1 MRAMMYLQ
9 SGRKAAT
16 MVVTFLRRFESATGI
31 MVALLLFISSSTDA
45 NGQGQP
51 AQRAPNPSPRE
62 LAPIDLTGYW
72 VSVVTEDWRYR
83 MVMPLKGDYGSV
95 PLNANGR
102 RVADMWGPEQ
112 AGRCE
117 AFGAGAV
124 MRAPGRVHITWE
136 GDSTLKI
143 DTEAGNQTRR
153 IPLGANAAQP
163 GAPSW
168 QGTSVARWDGPPDV
182 IDVLRTGG
190 FDNLNAGAGAAARR
204 MVWTPLKV
212 VTTNLR
218 AGWLRPNGVPYSA
231 QATITEHFMRFSVP
245 ESGEWLTVRTVVDDP
260 AYLVQP
266 FMTSTNFKQEADGA
280 KWNPKPCRE

>member
-1 MRAMMYLQ
+1 MLTARTVRYFTGT
-9 SGRKAAT
+9 SAAI
-16 MVVTFLRRFESATGI
+16 LLCAS
-31 MVALLLFISSSTDA
+31 VAA
-45 NGQGQP
+45 HAQGQAAQPRP
-51 AQRAPNPSPRE
+51 APSPRE

-83 MVMPLKGDYGSV
+83 MVMPQKGDYGSV
-95 PLNANGR
+95 PLNAAGR
-102 RVADMWGPEQ
+102 KAADAWTSDQ

-136 GDSTLKI
+136 NDSTLRI

-153 IPLGANAAQP
+153 IPLGPTPAAP
-163 GAPSW
+163 PAGPSW

-190 FDNLNAGAGAAARR
+190 FDRLDSGMGTAARR

-218 AGWLRPNGVPYSA
+218 AGWLRANGVPYSA
-231 QATITEHFMRFSVP
+231 QTVVTEHFMRFAVP
-245 ESGEWLTVRTVVDDP
+245 EAGEWLTVRTVIDDP
-260 AYLVQP
+260 TYLVQS
-266 FMTSTNFKQEADGA
+266 FMTSTNFKREADGS
-280 KWNPKPCRE
+280 KWNPKACRE

>member
-1 MRAMMYLQ
+1 MMAAV
-9 SGRKAAT
+9 SRGRGGT
-16 MVVTFLRRFESATGI
+16 TPGI
-31 MVALLLFISSSTDA
+31 MCAVLLLASASVF
-45 NGQGQP
+45 GQAP
-51 AQRAPNPSPRE
+51 TTPQRATSPRE

-102 RVADMWGPEQ
+102 RAADTWTTDQ

-136 GDSTLKI
+136 NDSTLRI

-153 IPLGANAAQP
+153 ILLGQTAAAPQA
-163 GAPSW
+163 GAARSW
-168 QGTSVARWDGPPDV
+168 QGTSVATWDRPPDV

-190 FDNLNAGAGAAARR
+190 FDRLDSGMGTAARR

-231 QATITEHFMRFSVP
+231 KAVITEHFMRFAVP
-245 ESGEWLTVRTVVDDP
+245 EAGEWLTVRTVIDDP
-260 AYLVQP
+260 TYLVQA
-266 FMTSTNFKQEADGA
+266 FM
-280 KWNPKPCRE
+280 

>member
-1 MRAMMYLQ
+1 MVAISSQRLRA
-9 SGRKAAT
+9 AAGAGIAG
-16 MVVTFLRRFESATGI
+16 FLLISATSHGHAQ
-31 MVALLLFISSSTDA
+31 VA
-45 NGQGQP
+45 QP
-51 AQRAPNPSPRE
+51 RPPAPSFRE

-102 RVADMWGPEQ
+102 KVADTWTPDQ

-136 GDSTLKI
+136 NDSTLRI
-143 DTEAGNQTRR
+143 ETEAGTQTRH
-153 IPLGANAAQP
+153 IPLAAPAANVPAAP
-163 GAPSW
+163 PSW

-190 FDNLNAGAGAAARR
+190 FDRLDSGMGAAARR

-218 AGWLRPNGVPYSA
+218 PGWLRANGVPYSA
-231 QATITEHFMRFSVP
+231 QAVITEHFMRFAVP
-245 ESGEWLTVRTVVDDP
+245 EAGEWLTVRTVIDDP
-260 AYLVQP
+260 TYLVQP
-266 FMTSTNFKQEADGA
+266 FMTSTNFKREADGS
-280 KWNPKPCRE
+280 KWSPKACRE

>member
-1 MRAMMYLQ
+1 MTRTHSERRTPVTAITIAVFLLTSAASHGHGQVAQPRAP
-9 SGRKAAT
+9 G
-16 MVVTFLRRFESATGI
+16 
-31 MVALLLFISSSTDA
+31 SSS
-45 NGQGQP
+45 
-51 AQRAPNPSPRE
+51 RE

-102 RVADMWGPEQ
+102 RAADTWTPDQ

-136 GDSTLKI
+136 DDSTLRI

-153 IPLGANAAQP
+153 IPLGQAAASP
-163 GAPSW
+163 PAGAAPSW
-168 QGTSVARWDGPPDV
+168 QGTSVARWDSPPDV

-190 FDNLNAGAGAAARR
+190 FDRLDSGMGAAARR

-218 AGWLRPNGVPYSA
+218 AGWLRANGVPYSDRA
-231 QATITEHFMRFSVP
+231 VITEHFMRFAVP
-245 ESGEWLTVRTVVDDP
+245 DGGEWLTVRTVVDDP
-260 AYLVQP
+260 LYLVQP
-266 FMTSTNFKQEADGA
+266 FMTSTNFKREADGS

>member
-1 MRAMMYLQ
+1 MITAM
-9 SGRKAAT
+9 SSERRKTAIGVAIAVVLFSSAAS
-16 MVVTFLRRFESATGI
+16 R
-31 MVALLLFISSSTDA
+31 
-45 NGQGQP
+45 GQGQVAP
-51 AQRAPNPSPRE
+51 PRAASPSPRE
-62 LAPIDLTGYW
+62 RAPIDLTGYW

-83 MVMPLKGDYGSV
+83 MVMPAKGDYGSV

-102 RVADMWGPEQ
+102 RMADTWMPDQ

-136 GDSTLKI
+136 NDSTLRI

-153 IPLGANAAQP
+153 FPFGPAAVASP
-163 GAPSW
+163 VGGAPSW
-168 QGTSVARWDGPPDV
+168 QGTSVPSWDGPPDV

-190 FDNLNAGAGAAARR
+190 FDNLNSGSGAAARR

-218 AGWLRPNGVPYSA
+218 AGWLRANGVPYSA
-231 QATITEHFMRFSVP
+231 QAVVTEHFMRFAVP
-245 ESGEWLTVRTVVDDP
+245 EAGEWLTVRTVVDDP

-266 FMTSTNFKQEADGA
+266 FMTSTNFKREADGS
-280 KWNPKPCRE
+280 KWNPKPCHD

>member
-1 MRAMMYLQ
+1 MTRTQSERRTPVIAIAIAVFLLTSGASHGHGQVAQPRAP
-9 SGRKAAT
+9 
-16 MVVTFLRRFESATGI
+16 
-31 MVALLLFISSSTDA
+31 SSS
-45 NGQGQP
+45 
-51 AQRAPNPSPRE
+51 SRE

-102 RVADMWGPEQ
+102 RAADTWTPDQ

-136 GDSTLKI
+136 DDSTLRI

-153 IPLGANAAQP
+153 IPIGQAAASPPAGA
-163 GAPSW
+163 APSW
-168 QGTSVARWDGPPDV
+168 QGTSVARWDSPPDV

-190 FDNLNAGAGAAARR
+190 FDRLDSGMGAAARR

-218 AGWLRPNGVPYSA
+218 AGWLRANGVPYSA
-231 QATITEHFMRFSVP
+231 QAVITEHFMRFAVP
-245 ESGEWLTVRTVVDDP
+245 EAGEWLTVRTIIDDP
-260 AYLVQP
+260 TYLVQP
-266 FMTSTNFKQEADGA
+266 FMTSTNFKKEADGS
-280 KWNPKPCRE
+280 KWSPKACRE

>member
-1 MRAMMYLQ
+1 MTRTH
-9 SGRKAAT
+9 SERRT
-16 MVVTFLRRFESATGI
+16 MVIAAAIAVFLLTSAASRGHGQ
-31 MVALLLFISSSTDA
+31 VA
-45 NGQGQP
+45 QP
-51 AQRAPNPSPRE
+51 RAPNSSIRE
-62 LAPIDLTGYW
+62 LAPMDLTGYW

-83 MVMPLKGDYGSV
+83 MVMPAKGDYGSV

-102 RVADMWGPEQ
+102 READKWTPDQ

-136 GDSTLKI
+136 NDSTLRI

-153 IPLGANAAQP
+153 LPLGQAAAAP
-163 GAPSW
+163 AAGAAPSW

-190 FDNLNAGAGAAARR
+190 FDRLDSGMGAAARR

-218 AGWLRPNGVPYSA
+218 PGWLRANGVPYSA
-231 QATITEHFMRFSVP
+231 QAVVTEHFMRFAVP
-245 ESGEWLTVRTVVDDP
+245 EAGEWLTVRTVIDDP
-260 AYLVQP
+260 TYLVQS
-266 FMTSTNFKQEADGA
+266 FMTSTNFKREADGS
-280 KWNPKPCRE
+280 KWNPKACRE

>member
-1 MRAMMYLQ
+1 
-9 SGRKAAT
+9 
-16 MVVTFLRRFESATGI
+16 MVVATAIAVFLLTSAASRGHGQ
-31 MVALLLFISSSTDA
+31 VA
-45 NGQGQP
+45 QP
-51 AQRAPNPSPRE
+51 RAPNSSLRE

-102 RVADMWGPEQ
+102 READKWTPDQTGQ
-112 AGRCE
+112 CE

-136 GDSTLKI
+136 NDSTLRI

-153 IPLGANAAQP
+153 IPLGQTKAPPPAGA
-163 GAPSW
+163 APSW
-168 QGTSVARWDGPPDV
+168 QGTSVATWDGPPDV

-190 FDNLNAGAGAAARR
+190 FDRLDSGMGAAARR

-218 AGWLRPNGVPYSA
+218 PGWLRANGVPYSA
-231 QATITEHFMRFSVP
+231 QAVVTEHFMRFAVP
-245 ESGEWLTVRTVVDDP
+245 EAGEWLTVRTVIDDP
-260 AYLVQP
+260 TYLVQS
-266 FMTSTNFKQEADGA
+266 FMTSTNFKREADGS
-280 KWNPKPCRE
+280 KWNPKACRE

>member
-1 MRAMMYLQ
+1 MAI
-9 SGRKAAT
+9 A
-16 MVVTFLRRFESATGI
+16 VVLLTSATPR
-31 MVALLLFISSSTDA
+31 
-45 NGQGQP
+45 GQGQGAQPRGP
-51 AQRAPNPSPRE
+51 APTPRE

-102 RVADMWGPEQ
+102 RAADTWTPDQ

-124 MRAPGRVHITWE
+124 MRAPGRVHIMWE
-136 GDSTLKI
+136 NDSTLRI

-153 IPLGANAAQP
+153 ILLGQTASAPQAAA
-163 GAPSW
+163 APSW
-168 QGTSVARWDGPPDV
+168 QGTSAGAWDGPPDV

-190 FDNLNAGAGAAARR
+190 FDRLDSGMGSAARR

-218 AGWLRPNGVPYSA
+218 AGWLRANGVPYSA
-231 QATITEHFMRFSVP
+231 KAVITEHFMRFAVP
-245 ESGEWLTVRTVVDDP
+245 EAGEWLTVRTIVDDP
-260 AYLVQP
+260 TYLVQS
-266 FMTSTNFKQEADGA
+266 FMTSTNFKREADGS
-280 KWNPKPCRE
+280 KWNPKACRE

>member
-1 MRAMMYLQ
+1 MMATT
-9 SGRKAAT
+9 SSERHRTVIGIAVAA
-16 MVVTFLRRFESATGI
+16 F
-31 MVALLLFISSSTDA
+31 LLLSTTSS
-45 NGQGQP
+45 GQGQIA
-51 AQRAPNPSPRE
+51 AQPRVPTPTQRE

-95 PLNANGR
+95 PLNASGR
-102 RVADMWGPEQ
+102 RAADTWTPDQ

-136 GDSTLKI
+136 NDSTLRI

-153 IPLGANAAQP
+153 IPLGLATATPQA
-163 GAPSW
+163 GATPSW

-190 FDNLNAGAGAAARR
+190 FDRLDSGMGAAARR

-218 AGWLRPNGVPYSA
+218 AGWLRANGVPYSA
-231 QATITEHFMRFSVP
+231 QAVVTEHFMRFAVP
-245 ESGEWLTVRTVVDDP
+245 EAGEWLSVRTVIDDP

-266 FMTSTNFKQEADGA
+266 FMTSTNFKREADGS
-280 KWNPKPCRE
+280 KWNPTACRE